1 MSETWRGS
9 YVYSSL
15 GAAARHIQQHFPS
28 VYLCTYNIVSLLW
41 ASHSCYSSIHLL
53 THFAVFSL
61 CSPLCAEL
69 CFGHFSHSLSLN
81 SLGRLFSV
89 CLLVFFL
96 ICCFVSVHLG
106 NLFPSQPFCWS
117 LFPVTFWITG
127 VCCLTLETGCYS
139 VVGLFLSVFPLS
151 PAALSSFWLSQ
162 QAAECHT
169 TNTCTLTVGSE
180 LTFACLMLL
189 GWVSTLLH
197 GYWTRTALSRPLQKE
212 NNSFADTEHNFPE
225 RIHIEMQMKRDV
237 KSEAGWASA
246 PPLLSCCLFT
256 VLKITLHIAQNT
268 LVASDGGVCFVC
280 YRAERPLDLHW
291 DLSPRCVHSK
301 INE

>member
-28 VYLCTYNIVSLLW
+28 VYLCTYNILSLLW

-106 NLFPSQPFCWS
+106 NLFPSQPFCWTS
-117 LFPVTFWITG
+117 FSCHILNHR
-127 VCCLTLETGCYS
+127 CLLPHSG
-139 VVGLFLSVFPLS
+139 
-151 PAALSSFWLSQ
+151 
-162 QAAECHT
+162 
-169 TNTCTLTVGSE
+169 NR
-180 LTFACLMLL
+180 M
-189 GWVSTLLH
+189 
-197 GYWTRTALSRPLQKE
+197 
-212 NNSFADTEHNFPE
+212 
-225 RIHIEMQMKRDV
+225 
-237 KSEAGWASA
+237 
-246 PPLLSCCLFT
+246 LLSCWF
-256 VLKITLHIAQNT
+256 VP
-268 LVASDGGVCFVC
+268 VCFSSVSC
-280 YRAERPLDLHW
+280 C
-291 DLSPRCVHSK
+291 S
-301 INE
+301 